1 MNNIVVDWIATGMLL
16 GENKEREL
24 RKIYQDGFELKR
36 IVKQKTKG
44 LESAKVQL
52 EQKEITQAAFT
63 NMKLDL
69 YRSEQKLNNF
79 IYNKL
84 PGKEKEIILTVKGLV
99 NQLNDII
106 KLNEKLK
113 CNLKRPVKPQ
123 QKKKGLI

>member
-1 MNNIVVDWIATGMLL
+1 MNNLAVDWVGTGLLL

-36 IVKQKTKG
+36 IVKQKTKA

-52 EQKEITQAAFT
+52 EQKEITQAAFI
-63 NMKLDL
+63 NIKLDL
-69 YRSEQKLNNF
+69 YRSEQKLNDF

>member
-63 NMKLDL
+63 NIKLDL
-69 YRSEQKLNNF
+69 YRSEQKLNDF